1 MELRL
6 SYNLTRT
13 RMNDAL
19 TGIVDGIVQEILGHI
34 GRFPSM
40 LSLVLR
46 ILCHIGW
53 TTSTGVSVVDSLVVI
68 SVSSASY
75 PAGLRKPLIRW
86 IGKTQR
92 DGIMGD
98 RILPMLRRNTRS
110 PGPMLEY

>member
-40 LSLVLR
+40 SSLVLP

-53 TTSTGVSVVDSLVVI
+53 TTSTGVSVVDSLVYFKFV
-68 SVSSASY
+68 VGVLVLL
-75 PAGLRKPLIRW
+75 GLVCCSRQYERNPSIL
-86 IGKTQR
+86 
-92 DGIMGD
+92 D